1 MYRMEDNMNVKII
14 NIILKILIVITLITL
29 IKPNSTYAFSL
40 TDILHSGQNFID
52 SAQEDIEI
60 GGVNQGNVIDA
71 EQLKKFSDAIYNIS
85 LGIGV
90 ILSVLVGAVLGI
102 KIMWGSI
109 EQQTKAKEA
118 LMPYAI
124 GCVVIFGSF
133 AIWKLAVTV
142 FSQL

>member
-1 MYRMEDNMNVKII
+1 MNQKVI
-14 NIILKILIVITLITL
+14 NIMLKVIMLILLILL
-29 IKPNSTYAFSL
+29 IKPNTSYALPL
-40 TDILHSGQNFID
+40 TDIIHSGQNFID
-52 SAQEDIEI
+52 EGKGQET
-60 GGVNQGNVIDA
+60 VIDPD
-71 EQLKKFSDAIYNIS
+71 ELKRTSNLIYNIL

-124 GCVVIFGSF
+124 GCVVIFGAF

-142 FSQL
+142 FSQI

>member
-1 MYRMEDNMNVKII
+1 MNYRLI
-14 NIILKILIVITLITL
+14 NIILKLIIIALLIVLIT
-29 IKPNSTYAFSL
+29 PNVSFAVSL

-52 SAQEDIEI
+52 EGKSQNSA
-60 GGVNQGNVIDA
+60 IDSV
-71 EQLKKFSDAIYNIS
+71 QLKNSSNSIYNIL

-90 ILSVLVGAVLGI
+90 ILSVLVGAMLGI
-102 KIMWGSI
+102 RIMWGSI

-118 LMPYAI
+118 LMPYGI
-124 GCVVIFGSF
+124 GCVVIFGAF